1 MPRKFIYLNLEAEI
15 IRAELTREEL
25 AGLMDIS
32 VQTLKNKL
40 NNNTEFTLPE
50 TQLIKEILSSRL
62 DQDLSIEY
70 LFKTKD

>member
-25 AGLMDIS
+25 AGLMGIS

-40 NNNTEFTLPE
+40 NNNTEFALPE
-50 TQLIKEILSSRL
+50 TQLIKEILSDRL

>member
-15 IRAELTREEL
+15 IRAELTREKLAEL
-25 AGLMDIS
+25 MNIS
-32 VQTLKNKL
+32 IQTLKNKL
-40 NNNTEFTLPE
+40 ANNTEFTLSE
-50 TQLIKEILSSRL
+50 TQEIKTILSDRL